1 MPDDSGLSLP
11 LVTERRRLRAH
22 TPGDASW
29 LHRVY
34 AQPDVAR
41 YLLED
46 PWDAARAAREAV
58 IHEPKSDLDG
68 GTHTLALV
76 IARERIPIG
85 DVLLWRT
92 DTHPRIADVGWV
104 LDPAHA
110 GRGFA
115 GEAVAE
121 VLRGRS
127 STTACAAWSRSWMP
141 ATPPP
146 PGSRPPWGYAPKP
159 TCVRTGETRASGRTR
174 SSSECPPRTATP
186 RDIPGSISGLPLPG
200 FWPAR
205 TGSIDVRC
213 RRPCHAAPGH
223 PGHTGARRRAE
234 TFTGRSPRGFRT
246 LVGSA
251 AHPPPTRAGQTEEY
265 RHAPITRPCG
275 RDHRG
280 VRPIHRGTGRGRG
293 A

>member
-1 MPDDSGLSLP
+1 M
-11 LVTERRRLRAH
+11 
-22 TPGDASW
+22 
-29 LHRVY
+29 
-34 AQPDVAR
+34 
-41 YLLED
+41 LED

-58 IHEPKSDLDG
+58 THEPKSDLDG

-76 IARERIPIG
+76 IERERIPIG

-115 GEAVAE
+115 REAVAE
-121 VLRGRS
+121 VLRGHS
-127 STTACAAWSRSWMP
+127 NTTACAAWSRSWMP

-146 PGSRPPWGYAPKP
+146 PGSRPPWGYATKP
-159 TCVRTGETRASGRTR
+159 TCVRTGGTRASGRTR
-174 SSSECPPRTATP
+174 SSSGCPPRT
-186 RDIPGSISGLPLPG
+186 
-200 FWPAR
+200 
-205 TGSIDVRC
+205 
-213 RRPCHAAPGH
+213 AAPGH
-223 PGHTGARRRAE
+223 PGHAGARRRAE
-234 TFTGRSPRGFRT
+234 TFTGRSPRGLRT
-246 LVGSA
+246 LVGSAA

-293 A
+293 AGGEHRLRRPGPHGRARPLSRTGHPPARG

>member
-1 MPDDSGLSLP
+1 MSDDSGLSLP
-11 LVTERRRLRAH
+11 LVTERLRLRAH

-41 YLLED
+41 YLLDD

-58 IHEPKSDLDG
+58 THEPKSDLDG

-76 IARERIPIG
+76 IERERIPIG

-146 PGSRPPWGYAPKP
+146 PGSRPPWAYAPKP
-159 TCVRTGETRASGRTR
+159 TCVRTGGTRASGRTR
-174 SSSECPPRTATP
+174 SSSGCPPRTATP
-186 RDIPGSISGLPLPG
+186 RPVTSPGPSQACPCPVSGQPGRVRSTFAVDGRATQRPAIPDIPGPDVAQRRSAVGHLAVSGH
-200 FWPAR
+200 
-205 TGSIDVRC
+205 S
-213 RRPCHAAPGH
+213 
-223 PGHTGARRRAE
+223 
-234 TFTGRSPRGFRT
+234 
-246 LVGSA
+246 
-251 AHPPPTRAGQTEEY
+251 
-265 RHAPITRPCG
+265 
-275 RDHRG
+275 
-280 VRPIHRGTGRGRG
+280 
-293 A
+293 